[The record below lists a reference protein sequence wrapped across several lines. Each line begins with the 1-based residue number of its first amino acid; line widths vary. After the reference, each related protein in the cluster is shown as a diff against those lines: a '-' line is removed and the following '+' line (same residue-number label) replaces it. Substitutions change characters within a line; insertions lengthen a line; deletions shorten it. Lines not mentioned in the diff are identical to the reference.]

1 MKKIAVVTATR
12 AEYGLL
18 LPVLRELRK
27 YEKDSFLTELI
38 VTGTHLSVQYGHT
51 IDEINKNNVR
61 IDEVVEIPVDSDNAV
76 SLSCNQAVILERFAG
91 LFSEKQYSG
100 IVVLGDRYEMLMI
113 VLAAANTHTP
123 VFHLCG
129 GDTTEGAIDEFIRHS
144 ITKMSYLHFPTN
156 EISKNRV
163 IQLGEAPD
171 RVYQYG
177 SPGNDNILNL
187 DLMDKE
193 GALQSIGLT
202 DCKYALCTYHPVTM
216 NEEDDVKALVLELL
230 DAMEEFPEL
239 QFIITKSNADVGG
252 AVINRVLDE
261 EAEKR
266 KNIHVY
272 ASLGIMRYLSL
283 MKHAEFVIGN
293 SSSGILETPL
303 FHIPTINI
311 GDRQKG
317 RLQTDSILNC
327 RTDKE
332 SISAAIRQCSDG
344 DFLRICKQVVSP
356 YGDGSASV
364 KIAATI
370 ADYIMERN
378 DKKIDLAKSFFDL
391 KVECE

>member
-27 YEKDSFLTELI
+27 YEQDSFLTELI

-51 IDEINKNNVR
+51 IDEIKKNNVR

-193 GALQSIGLT
+193 GALRSIGLT

-252 AVINRVLDE
+252 TVINRVLDE